1 MNNRVKLK
9 TKGLGTKD
17 EAELS
22 SVIMGFVWSSASINL
37 IGTDGMRVIICHDQ
51 GPRLG

>member
-9 TKGLGTKD
+9 TKGLD